1 MSLQLRAKG
10 GHFGFQFGLQPLSV
24 QEFNPNTLENQF
36 GSVQFLIR
44 FSSVQF
50 GFIIW
55 IGFRL
60 LIQVQIW
67 FGLLI
72 WIGLLI
78 QANFG
83 YSNHYL
89 KKKSKTPNDEKYS
102 QIKTKNSKYSY
113 AFLKFQIMSSFTLT
127 QHYELR
133 KMLQ

>member
-10 GHFGFQFGLQPLSV
+10 GHFGFQFGLQPLWV

-55 IGFRL
+55 IGFGL

-67 FGLLI
+67 FRLLI

-89 KKKSKTPNDEKYS
+89 KKKVKH
-102 QIKTKNSKYSY
+102 QMMKNIRI
-113 AFLKFQIMSSFTLT
+113 LKQKIQNIRMPF
-127 QHYELR
+127 
-133 KMLQ
+133 